1 MEEEER
7 KREGR
12 LSTLHV
18 LVELFPNPRRDLNG
32 CQSFPVLGLVAREK
46 LPCKGVK
53 LAPVGPFL
61 ANNESLGHECWL
73 RKRITNDLYTRLEKR
88 SSLSLS
94 SLRPRAWLFSP
105 PVSFNILSDEF
116 NVDISFRANFQ
127 TWKPFRREERKE
139 KAKNNATC
147 PVSKFGVK
155 IRSPSLSL
163 KIYDRDMNGK
173 KNSPTIVSSE
183 E

>member
-1 MEEEER
+1 MTAGPLVCPRTGREKKKKRRRKKMEEEER

-94 SLRPRAWLFSP
+94 PLFDREPDFSRP
-105 PVSFNILSDEF
+105 
-116 NVDISFRANFQ
+116 
-127 TWKPFRREERKE
+127 PF
-139 KAKNNATC
+139 
-147 PVSKFGVK
+147 
-155 IRSPSLSL
+155 PS
-163 KIYDRDMNGK
+163 IF
-173 KNSPTIVSSE
+173 
-183 E
+183 